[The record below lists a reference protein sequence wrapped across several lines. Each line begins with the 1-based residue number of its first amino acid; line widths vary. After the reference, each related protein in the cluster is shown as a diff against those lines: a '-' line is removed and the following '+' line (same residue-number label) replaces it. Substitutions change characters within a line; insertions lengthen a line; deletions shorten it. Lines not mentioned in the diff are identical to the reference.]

1 MAELI
6 LTEKEKADKTYLEWS
21 DEALGKLVKMVGLL
35 VKDEYGKESAW
46 MTMAAHL
53 LVDLS
58 RKTNSTDTTV
68 TVNGCSKDGE
78 PIGDWAINIKR
89 LDDNRL

>member
-6 LTEKEKADKTYLEWS
+6 LTKKEEEAASYLDWS
-21 DEALGKLVKMVGLL
+21 NESLGKFIKKISSLIF
-35 VKDEYGKESAW
+35 DDYGKDAALT
-46 MTMAAHL
+46 TMAAHL

-68 TVNGCSKDGE
+68 TITGCTNDKVK
-78 PIGDWAINIKR
+78 IGDWVINIKR
-89 LDDNRL
+89 LDT